1 MGAALVLVMTACSS
15 TTASIDEAAE
25 PAPTAAD
32 STAAEPAPVSEVP
45 IDGDTIDGDDLAAE
59 VPELLQFTAD
69 LVGGGTFD
77 GAATAGKPTV
87 FWFWAPT

>member
-1 MGAALVLVMTACSS
+1 MSQANMT
-15 TTASIDEAAE
+15 IDEAAE

-45 IDGDTIDGDDLAAE
+45 IDGDTPTGDDLAAE